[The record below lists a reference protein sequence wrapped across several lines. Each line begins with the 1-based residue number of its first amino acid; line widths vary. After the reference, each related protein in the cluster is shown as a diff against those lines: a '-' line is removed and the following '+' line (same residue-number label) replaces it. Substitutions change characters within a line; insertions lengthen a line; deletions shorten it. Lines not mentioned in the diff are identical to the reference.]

1 MPRSASLPG
10 SASVFA
16 VSVLG
21 AAWLAAC
28 GGGGSGAASSSAD
41 TIDDAIATAYAANA
55 TQIGSDTTSV
65 ADGAVL
71 AAQAMIS
78 AGAGAGAS
86 ASDERVTAMA
96 AGAQPLVASTR
107 SCPGGDTATVSI
119 TGGTPQSEVNGQLDT
134 GDVYQVSFAACTGA
148 AGVAQLDG
156 TLAMTVVSASGDS
169 ANGALDLSMTA
180 TNLSLTLPRGAM
192 LNGSAERQYS
202 VSTDADGTVHLSSHF
217 VSPSLTLATRY
228 NARSSTFTLSDADIL
243 RTATL
248 VGGVLQ
254 SSTIVGSHTLTATLP
269 NASFSDS
276 VATSGG
282 VTYAADGT
290 PASGAWTITLP
301 QSIVVVTVANGVA
314 TITIDRG
321 KDGTIDATFTL
332 PVPQL
337 AAAAG

>member
-1 MPRSASLPG
+1 MTKGATRHRCSQLLSDRVAETTPFDTGQKACGTAPGLPASVRRTLMPRSASLPR

-78 AGAGAGAS
+78 AGAGAS
-86 ASDERVTAMA
+86 ASDERGTAMA
-96 AGAQPLVASTR
+96 ARAQPLVASTR

-202 VSTDADGTVHLSSHF
+202 VSTDADGTVH
-217 VSPSLTLATRY
+217 
-228 NARSSTFTLSDADIL
+228 
-243 RTATL
+243 
-248 VGGVLQ
+248 
-254 SSTIVGSHTLTATLP
+254 
-269 NASFSDS
+269 
-276 VATSGG
+276 
-282 VTYAADGT
+282 
-290 PASGAWTITLP
+290 
-301 QSIVVVTVANGVA
+301 
-314 TITIDRG
+314 
-321 KDGTIDATFTL
+321 
-332 PVPQL
+332 
-337 AAAAG
+337 

>member
-1 MPRSASLPG
+1 MAGRLRRWR
-10 SASVFA
+10 
-16 VSVLG
+16 LRRRIE
-21 AAWLAAC
+21 
-28 GGGGSGAASSSAD
+28 AD

-86 ASDERVTAMA
+86 ASDERVTAMS

-156 TLAMTVVSASGDS
+156 TLAMALVSASGDS
-169 ANGALDLSMTA
+169 ANGALDLSM
-180 TNLSLTLPRGAM
+180 TLPRGAM

-254 SSTIVGSHTLTATLP
+254 SSTIAGSHTLTATLP

>member
-1 MPRSASLPG
+1 MPRSASLPR

-28 GGGGSGAASSSAD
+28 GGDGSGAASSSAD

-78 AGAGAGAS
+78 AGAGAS

-119 TGGTPQSEVNGQLDT
+119 TGSTPQSEVNGQLDT

-254 SSTIVGSHTLTATLP
+254 SSTIVGSH
-269 NASFSDS
+269 
-276 VATSGG
+276 
-282 VTYAADGT
+282 
-290 PASGAWTITLP
+290 
-301 QSIVVVTVANGVA
+301 
-314 TITIDRG
+314 R
-321 KDGTIDATFTL
+321 
-332 PVPQL
+332 
-337 AAAAG
+337 